1 MIGADCGIDTC
12 RQTFSTGE
20 SKMMKMSVRASLRL
34 AVAAAFAAAACSDSV
49 TPEGSQLRVAQT
61 VGGNNTIVVTTSA
74 ELIAALVPQNAGQRI
89 LMQAGTYDI
98 SQPLVVPDGVTLEGE
113 GRMLS
118 DVDGLPAGFGSD
130 PHATLRM
137 TATVAGD
144 MLTLGDGVSIK
155 RLEIVDHAGRSG
167 NVVAVYSRSPG
178 DKVEASIHESEIEN
192 ANAGFYGLYVQTR
205 NLNLG
210 NAPPPHDGAEI
221 KVRMKKSLVTS
232 PVGGRGLFA
241 FNFASSAKVDVALD
255 GNVMDGITANG
266 GVSLP
271 DATHDSEVRIESHG
285 NLYRNEAVDLCA
297 APIIGWNLTGGSG
310 APVPV
315 AVSETSRNTLRM
327 HSDHDRIEGFTT
339 AVLGGGGR
347 RYFGLPL
354 AGPSTNNT
362 LEMELVGATLST
374 PSCATQV
381 VRDFDLKGA
390 FSASNTLVPGD
401 GNVLRAVIRNVT
413 GSGPRVNLYA
423 DAGGSTAPLPSAVQ
437 GIGNRLEIV
446 GSPVAFSHANTNID
460 PAPGAEF
467 FTSSH

>member
-1 MIGADCGIDTC
+1 
-12 RQTFSTGE
+12 
-20 SKMMKMSVRASLRL
+20 MKNLSARFCLPIVVAVVL
-34 AVAAAFAAAACSDSV
+34 AATACSDSV
-49 TPEGSQLRVAQT
+49 TPDDSQLRVAQT
-61 VGGNNTIVVTTSA
+61 VIGNNTIVVTTSA
-74 ELIAALVPQNAGQRI
+74 ELIAALVPENAGRRI
-89 LMQAGTYDI
+89 LVQAGTYDI
-98 SQPLVVPDGVTLEGE
+98 NQLLTVPDGVTLEGE

-118 DVDGLPAGFGSD
+118 DGDGLPSGFGSD
-130 PHATLRM
+130 PHTTLRM
-137 TATVAGD
+137 IATVPGD
-144 MLTLGDGVSIK
+144 MLTLGNGVNIR
-155 RLEIVDHAGRSG
+155 RLEIVDHVGRSG

-178 DKVEASIHESEIEN
+178 DKVDASIHESEIEN

-221 KVRMKKSLVTS
+221 KVRMKKSFVTS

-271 DATHDSEVRIESHG
+271 DATHDSEVRIESHN
-285 NLYRNEAVDLCA
+285 NLYRNEVIDPCA
-297 APIIGWNLTGGSG
+297 AAVIGWNLTGGSG

-327 HSDHDRIEGFTT
+327 HSDHDRVEGFTT

-354 AGPSTNNT
+354 AGPSTDNT

-390 FSASNTLVPGD
+390 FSASNTLVPGN
-401 GNVLRAVIRNVT
+401 GNVLHAVIRDVT

-446 GSPVAFSHANTNID
+446 GSPVAFSHTNTNID
-460 PAPGAEF
+460 PAPSAEF
-467 FTSSH
+467 FTNSH